1 MNGLVS
7 EALAEAVSAIGG
19 EVRPGQQQM
28 ADSVFSALA
37 GEKHLLVQAGT
48 GTGKSLAYL
57 VPALLHAIDTEP
69 VIVSTATLALQRQL
83 ITKDIPVATA
93 AVSKLRHREPMA
105 AVLKGRSNYIC
116 LYRLAGVAG
125 DSDEE
130 ALPELAASDL
140 SEVGAQVLELR
151 AWAEEQQE
159 AGEFGDRDDAPRHS
173 PKAWQQVSIP
183 VRECLGAKCP
193 FADECL
199 VEAAKAHAAGA
210 DLVITNHALLAI
222 DAMGDGVALP
232 SFGGLIIDEAHDLT
246 ARVTSAASSELY
258 GQTLERVVRRCGDWI
273 ADDLALDL
281 LDASDA
287 LRLVLSTEPA
297 GRVTPARQSL
307 LTHLAAARDLL
318 RSAITQLGKSGNE
331 LERTQALGAAKELF
345 EVTERM
351 VALEDTDVV
360 WVSESEIREPALH
373 VAPLSVSQLLRARVL
388 DKHPTVLTSAT
399 LQLGGEFSAA
409 ASAVGLLGSERDS
422 GEEGCDWSALDVGT
436 PFDYSSQGILY
447 LPDLPPPGRDQIS
460 EEALVELAEL
470 VWAAGG
476 GCLGLFSSMRSAQVA
491 TEYLRSEL
499 PSLEF
504 LCQGDAQL
512 PDLSRE
518 FASDAATSLLGTLS
532 LWQGIDI
539 PGDACQL
546 VVIDKIPFHRPDD
559 PLMQA
564 RKQRVDAAGGSGFM
578 KVSVASAALLLAQG
592 SGRLIRSTS
601 DRGVVAILDSRL
613 RTKGYGSYLLKS
625 VPDFWVTNDSEV
637 VIAALQRLAAQRG

>member
-19 EVRPGQQQM
+19 QVRPGQQQM
-28 ADSVFSALA
+28 ADAVSSALA
-37 GEKHLLVQAGT
+37 NEEHLLVQAGT

-57 VPALLHAIDTEP
+57 VPALLHAIDAEP
-69 VIVSTATLALQRQL
+69 VVVSTATLALQRQL
-83 ITKDIPVATA
+83 ITKDIPVAAA
-93 AVSKLRHREPMA
+93 AVSKLTRREPTA
-105 AVLKGRSNYIC
+105 AVLKGRSNYVC
-116 LYRLAGVAG
+116 LYRLAGVSG
-125 DSDEE
+125 DSDDE
-130 ALPELAASDL
+130 ALPDLAASDL

-151 AWAEEQQE
+151 AWAQEQRE

-199 VEAAKAHAAGA
+199 VEAAKAHAASA
-210 DLVITNHALLAI
+210 DLVVTNHALLAI
-222 DAMGDGVALP
+222 DAMGDGATLP

-258 GQTLERVVRRCGDWI
+258 GQTMERVVRSCGEWI
-273 ADDLALDL
+273 SDDLALDL
-281 LDASDA
+281 MDASDA
-287 LRLVLSTEPA
+287 LRLVLNSESA

-307 LTHLAAARDLL
+307 LTHLAASRDLL
-318 RSAITQLGKSGNE
+318 RAAITQLGKGGNE

-345 EVTERM
+345 EVLERM

-360 WVSESEIREPALH
+360 WVSESETREPSLQ
-373 VAPLSVSQLLRARVL
+373 VAPLDVSQLLRSKVL
-388 DKHPTVLTSAT
+388 EKHQCVLTSAT

-409 ASAVGLLGSERDS
+409 ATAVGLLGSERDS
-422 GEEGCDWSALDVGT
+422 SGNGCSWSALDVGT
-436 PFDYSSQGILY
+436 PFDYASQGILY

-460 EEALVELAEL
+460 EESLAELAEL

-491 TEYLRSEL
+491 AEYLRAEL

-518 FASDAATSLLGTLS
+518 FASEAATSLLGTLS

-564 RKQRVDAAGGSGFM
+564 RKQRVDAVGGSGFM
-578 KVSVASAALLLAQG
+578 KVSVAAAALLLAQG
-592 SGRLIRSTS
+592 SGRLIRTTS

-613 RTKGYGSYLLKS
+613 RKKSYGSYLLKS
-625 VPDFWVTNDSEV
+625 LPNFWVTSDSQV
-637 VIAALQRLAAQRG
+637 VTSALQRLAEQRS